1 MSNRSADQIPL
12 WETLTILRP
21 FYGVSTKLENDRLT
35 IKMSGHKTGQIVLG
49 FTITGV
55 QLQNVTCK
63 LGRD

>member
-1 MSNRSADQIPL
+1 M
-12 WETLTILRP
+12 
-21 FYGVSTKLENDRLT
+21 STKLENDRLT